1 MKNENPISLA
11 IRVDKIVTK
20 VNRRFVKA
28 SRAYSLGSG
37 GRTIDLSRK
46 LFTKVRYYG
55 ADSLRREAAL
65 LAFAPRNLSDDALRA
80 AMDEAL
86 EGAWAMAEMVAE
98 DSSEAAMF
106 GDGPV
111 GSMSRR
117 HKLWEINA
125 TGEALR
131 AEWARRRPAPESA
144 PVIFDET
151 EIPF

>member
-1 MKNENPISLA
+1 MKNENPITLA
-11 IRVDKIVTK
+11 IRVDKIHTK
-20 VNRRFVKA
+20 VNRRFIKA
-28 SRAYSLGSG
+28 SRAYSVGSG

-46 LFTKVRYYG
+46 LFAKVRHYDE
-55 ADSLRREAAL
+55 DSARREAAL

-80 AMDEAL
+80 AIDEAW
-86 EGAWAMAEMVAE
+86 EDSWAMAEMVAE

-117 HKLWEINA
+117 HKLWEIET

-131 AEWARRRPAPESA
+131 AEWARRRPAPEPA
-144 PVIFDET
+144 PVIFDEN